1 VTGRAPPRGLPS
13 LRWTLLAV
21 AVVAVLVAVVV
32 VSAATTAMVLTGAQ
46 FRLVLL
52 ALIGGGMLG
61 VVAAWLVAR
70 PLRRDLRRLRDVAGE
85 VADGHLEVTTG
96 ITRRDEVGD
105 LAAAVDRMVEKLG
118 ALERSRERDDAARRQ
133 LFIAIGHDLRTPLA
147 SLQAAA
153 EALQDGVSPDPQ
165 RYLRS
170 MTADVRLLRGMV
182 EDLFVLAKLEAGALH
197 LERLRLDLAELVDG
211 AVEAS
216 GPVAQRR
223 GVQVQADLD
232 GRVLVVGDARAL
244 DRVLRNLLDNAIRH
258 APEGTGVQVRV
269 RGDAGGCTVTVRDDG
284 PGFPP
289 RFQARAFDRFARADA
304 SRTRAAGGAGLGLA
318 IARELVEAHAG
329 SIWLGDAEGTTD
341 PAHGGVV
348 SFRLPPGRASGDHL
362 SRDAPERAR

>member
-1 VTGRAPPRGLPS
+1 VTGRARRRGLPS

-21 AVVAVLVAVVV
+21 AVVAVLVAVAV
-32 VSAATTAMVLTGAQ
+32 VSAATSAMVLTGAQ

-52 ALIGGGMLG
+52 ALVGGGALG

-70 PLRRDLRRLRDVAGE
+70 PLRRDLRRLRDVASG
-85 VADGHLEVTTG
+85 VADGRLDVTTG
-96 ITRRDEVGD
+96 IARRDEVGA
-105 LAAAVDRMVEKLG
+105 LADAVDRMVEQLA
-118 ALERSRERDDAARRQ
+118 ALERSRERDEAARRE

-170 MTADVRLLRGMV
+170 MTADVLLLRGMV
-182 EDLFVLAKLEAGALH
+182 DDLFVLAQLEAGALH
-197 LERLRLDLAELVDG
+197 LERLPLDLAELVDG
-211 AVEAS
+211 AVETT

-223 GVQVQADLD
+223 GVHVHADLD
-232 GRVLVVGDARAL
+232 GGVPVVGDARAL

-258 APEGTGVQVRV
+258 APEGTRVEVRV
-269 RGDAGGCTVTVRDDG
+269 RGDARGCTVTVRDEG

-289 RFQARAFDRFARADA
+289 GFEARAFDRFTRADA

-318 IARELVEAHAG
+318 IARELLEAHGG
-329 SIWLGDAEGTTD
+329 SIWLGDA
-341 PAHGGVV
+341 GGIAGSADGGIV
-348 SFRLPPGRASGDHL
+348 SFRLPTVVG
-362 SRDAPERAR
+362 